1 MKNILVYSLMKNSLV
16 SIILM
21 TIHFAKLMKVYKV
34 FSRSLIDYGD
44 IIYDQPHN
52 SFFCEKLEPVQY
64 KAALVIT
71 GVIQSTSHEKIFQEL
86 GLESLKSRRWFK
98 RLCCMFKIMKNEASN
113 YLISLIPKCK
123 QTFNTRNKYLPLNYD
138 ANRNN
143 M

>member
-71 GVIQSTSHEKIFQEL
+71 GVIQSTSHEKIIQEL

-113 YLISLIPKCK
+113 YLISLIPKRK
-123 QTFNTRNKYLPLNYD
+123 QTFNTRNKYLPLNYN

>member
-113 YLISLIPKCK
+113 YLISLIPKRK

>member
-52 SFFCEKLEPVQY
+52 SFFCKKLEPVQY

-86 GLESLKSRRWFK
+86 SLESLKSRRWFK

-113 YLISLIPKCK
+113 YLISLIPKRK
-123 QTFNTRNKYLPLNYD
+123 QTFNTRNKYLPLNYN

>member
-44 IIYDQPHN
+44 IIYDQPHK

-113 YLISLIPKCK
+113 YLISLIPKRK

>member
-98 RLCCMFKIMKNEASN
+98 RLCCMFKIMKNDASN
-113 YLISLIPKCK
+113 YLISLIPKRK
-123 QTFNTRNKYLPLNYD
+123 QTFNTRNKYLPLNYN

>member
-64 KAALVIT
+64 KAALVLT

-113 YLISLIPKCK
+113 YLISLIPKRK
-123 QTFNTRNKYLPLNYD
+123 QTFNTRNKYLPLNYN

>member
-64 KAALVIT
+64 KAALMIT

-113 YLISLIPKCK
+113 YLISLIPKRK
-123 QTFNTRNKYLPLNYD
+123 QTFNTRNKYLPLNYN

>member
-71 GVIQSTSHEKIFQEL
+71 GVIQSTFHEKIFQEL
-86 GLESLKSRRWFK
+86 SLESLKSRRWFK

-113 YLISLIPKCK
+113 YLISLIPKRK
-123 QTFNTRNKYLPLNYD
+123 QTFNTRNKYLPLNYN

>member
-52 SFFCEKLEPVQY
+52 SFFCGKLEPVQY
-64 KAALVIT
+64 KAALMIT

-113 YLISLIPKCK
+113 YLISLIPKRK
-123 QTFNTRNKYLPLNYD
+123 QTFNTRNKYLPLNYN

>member
-113 YLISLIPKCK
+113 YLISLIPKRK
-123 QTFNTRNKYLPLNYD
+123 QTFNTRNKYLPLNYN

>member
-113 YLISLIPKCK
+113 YLISLIPKRK
-123 QTFNTRNKYLPLNYD
+123 QTFNKRNKYLPLNYN